1 MRHAGGREK
10 RGWCQME
17 SLPRTSRAPSLTASE
32 REVVAV
38 YSDADRTWY
47 VYSDS
52 ATMRGAIL
60 RLARRIGVEIRRVGS
75 HGVEFEAPAATLRL
89 TAKRRSRGNP
99 GNLRRTLKSARQE
112 AAAEGKVGILD
123 GPPGRDVNPVV
134 SSG

>member
-1 MRHAGGREK
+1 
-10 RGWCQME
+10 ME

-60 RLARRIGVEIRRVGS
+60 RLARRIGVEIQRVGS
-75 HGVEFEAPAATLRL
+75 HGVEFEVPGAALRL
-89 TAKRRSRGNP
+89 TAKRRSRGNT
-99 GNLRRTLKSARQE
+99 GNLRRTPKSAREE
-112 AAAEGKVGILD
+112 AAPEAEAAILD
-123 GPPGRDVNPVV
+123 GPLAGA
-134 SSG
+134 